1 MYDMTR
7 GDRVEG
13 RHIRPVTPVLEA
25 IRNVCIIQIWNK
37 LFTILNVM
45 TFSND
50 MSPALNFSTRFL

>member
-7 GDRVEG
+7 GGRVEG

-25 IRNVCIIQIWNK
+25 IRSACIIQIWNN

-50 MSPALNFSTRFL
+50 MSPALNFSMRFL

>member
-7 GDRVEG
+7 DGRVEG
-13 RHIRPVTPVLEA
+13 RHIRPVMAVLKA
-25 IRNVCIIQIWNK
+25 IRSACIIQIWNK

-50 MSPALNFSTRFL
+50 MSPALNFSTRIL

>member
-7 GDRVEG
+7 DGRVEG
-13 RHIRPVTPVLEA
+13 RHIRPVMPVLKA
-25 IRNVCIIQIWNK
+25 IRSACIIQIWNK

-50 MSPALNFSTRFL
+50 MSPALNFSTRIL